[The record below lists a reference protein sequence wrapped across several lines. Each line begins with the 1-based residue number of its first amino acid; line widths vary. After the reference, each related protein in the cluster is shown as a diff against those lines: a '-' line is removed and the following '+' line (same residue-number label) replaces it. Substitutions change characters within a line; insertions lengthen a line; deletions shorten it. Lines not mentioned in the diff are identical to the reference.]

1 MSAISIGVAALVAI
15 DSYAA
20 NVTAAV
26 HEQSRALLGGDLT
39 VRSRSA
45 FTPAVDTV
53 LDSLRGTG
61 SRVARITS
69 FASMAVVRGRPG
81 TRLVQVR
88 AVEPGFPFYG
98 TIDTRPAN
106 QWATLHAR
114 ANVLVDPS
122 LLIALDAQVG
132 DSLQLEIGRAHV

>member
-53 LDSLRGTG
+53 LDSLSGTG

-88 AVEPGFPFYG
+88 SEEH
-98 TIDTRPAN
+98 T
-106 QWATLHAR
+106 
-114 ANVLVDPS
+114 S
-122 LLIALDAQVG
+122 E
-132 DSLQLEIGRAHV
+132 LQSR